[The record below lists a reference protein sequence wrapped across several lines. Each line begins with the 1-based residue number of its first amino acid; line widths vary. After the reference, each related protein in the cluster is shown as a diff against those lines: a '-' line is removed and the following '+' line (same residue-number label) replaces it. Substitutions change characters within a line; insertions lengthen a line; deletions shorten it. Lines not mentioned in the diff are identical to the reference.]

1 MIDSVDN
8 PHNVKTEKH
17 LEVSGQSHE
26 DFKGSEGAL
35 NPDDGLREQQN
46 QKPRHELRASCS
58 SHKGKET
65 SAEVSWLANLK
76 EEEEEEMNASC

>member
-1 MIDSVDN
+1 
-8 PHNVKTEKH
+8 VKTEKH

-46 QKPRHELRASCS
+46 QKPRHELRASYS

-65 SAEVSWLANLK
+65 SAEDSWLANLK
-76 EEEEEEMNASC
+76 EKNELAVDGYTNSIENN